1 MRLHHPRDRFR
12 FQHAL
17 LRPGPQ
23 AEQEFHEIRCRA
35 HHAAAARRIALPFP
49 DMVVVEVQDAAAGV
63 QRVLCLHA
71 DGRAAAGRGACRLCM
86 IVIMPAVATVRVAV
100 AGLCVAIATVCVAAT
115 GVRAVAA
122 GGGCRGTVLC
132 RCILVGHGQPIR
144 VGHGKAGVLHAQRAC
159 HGFTYDVGQ

>member
-23 AEQEFHEIRCRA
+23 AEQEFHEIRRCA

-71 DGRAAAGRGACRLCM
+71 DGRAAAGRGGCRFRM
-86 IVIMPAVATVRVAV
+86 VAIMPAVAAVRAAV
-100 AGLCVAIATVCVAAT
+100 AGLFVAVAAVCVAAT

-122 GGGCRGTVLC
+122 GGVRRGTVLC
-132 RCILVGHGQPIR
+132 RCILVGYGQPIR
-144 VGHGKAGVLHAQRAC
+144 VGHGKAGVLHAQRAR
-159 HGFTYDVGQ
+159 HGFTHDVG